1 MASGG
6 HRSRLGAL
14 AENWRTVALR
24 GVVAL
29 VFGVVLLFLPGLILG
44 AFALVFGL
52 YALADGALTLVPAL
66 RSESRGVRKW
76 SPVAEGTTGIVAGF
90 LALLW
95 PGLTATGLLYVVA
108 AWAVLTGGFK
118 VLSAVVIRR
127 EIEGARPM
135 IVGGGLSVLFGVAL
149 GAGLWALPG
158 DGLPSLAPLIG
169 ALAAVVGLAMIA
181 FALRVR
187 DRRG

>member
-1 MASGG
+1 
-6 HRSRLGAL
+6 
-14 AENWRTVALR
+14 
-24 GVVAL
+24 
-29 VFGVVLLFLPGLILG
+29 
-44 AFALVFGL
+44 
-52 YALADGALTLVPAL
+52 
-66 RSESRGVRKW
+66 VRKW
-76 SPVAEGTTGIVAGF
+76 SPVAEGATGILAGL

-108 AWAVLTGGFK
+108 AWAVLTGVLK
-118 VLSAVVIRR
+118 VLSAVVMRR

-135 IVGGGLSVLFGVAL
+135 IVGGGLSVLFGAAL